1 MRFVIGPLDGTN
13 RLVATALYSRVA
25 LNDVKHFDLRQP
37 ITEPIGF
44 QGTAGLPVFS
54 RDGREL
60 LTLSGAVWLAMD
72 TVQIWNLRFR
82 PALEENDKF
91 RPNGEPAPDWFV
103 DLARA
108 VSGVPRSSYDPEE
121 SSPTLESVKARARP
135 ETIRGPY
142 ATVWRH
148 FFPDELSVSGK

>member
-1 MRFVIGPLDGTN
+1 
-13 RLVATALYSRVA
+13 
-25 LNDVKHFDLRQP
+25 
-37 ITEPIGF
+37 
-44 QGTAGLPVFS
+44 
-54 RDGREL
+54 
-60 LTLSGAVWLAMD
+60 MD